1 MLHESEL
8 WNKYQK
14 WIQGIAKVNSRI
26 ESLEKEQESL
36 RKRINDD
43 IEESPD
49 EMVDLQTK
57 LHHIDQEIKSA
68 KEIKSEFTAK
78 RPFTTDYFV
87 SEFNKHITELTEKLK
102 DPLDKAIKA
111 RAALKEALGEYLKVH
126 QEYSTEYANEKA
138 QWESLYRNID
148 GERKNHFNVFRGL
161 KDAEYLKSSLFE
173 EITTGTSIN
182 DRTVSV
188 IGE

>member
-1 MLHESEL
+1 MLHETEL

-14 WIQGIAKVNSRI
+14 WMQGIAKVNSRI
-26 ESLEKEQESL
+26 KTLEDEQESI
-36 RKRINDD
+36 KNKINDD

-68 KEIKSEFTAK
+68 KEIKAEFTAK

-87 SEFNKHITELTEKLK
+87 SEFNKNITEMAEKLK

-111 RAALKEALGEYLKVH
+111 RAALREALDEYLKVH
-126 QEYSTEYANEKA
+126 QE
-138 QWESLYRNID
+138 
-148 GERKNHFNVFRGL
+148 
-161 KDAEYLKSSLFE
+161 
-173 EITTGTSIN
+173 
-182 DRTVSV
+182 
-188 IGE
+188 